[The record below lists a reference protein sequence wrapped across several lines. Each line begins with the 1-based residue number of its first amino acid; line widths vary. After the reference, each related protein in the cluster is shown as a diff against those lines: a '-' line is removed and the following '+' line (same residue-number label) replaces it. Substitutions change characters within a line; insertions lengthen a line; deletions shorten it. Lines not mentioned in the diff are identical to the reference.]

1 MLPTVLAYSLV
12 ALFSVVEGRLRQG
25 QSARTFEAG
34 AFDRDSTR
42 RLGRAYAIAVIC
54 LLVAPVLNYL
64 AIARIPYA
72 PAGWAGLAVAA
83 GGITLRVWANQV
95 LGEFYTRTLRVAE
108 DQSIVQRGPYR
119 FIRHPGYLGQILMWT
134 GAGLATTN
142 GIALMVV
149 LVSVYSAYHYRIE
162 TEEAML
168 IDRLGQPYAN
178 YQAHTWKLMPF
189 VY

>member
-1 MLPTVLAYSLV
+1 VLTTLGAYLLIV
-12 ALFSVVEGRLRQG
+12 LFSVTEGGLRKG

-34 AFDRDSTR
+34 QFDHDSTR
-42 RLGRAYAIAVIC
+42 RLGRAYGIAVIC
-54 LLVAPVLNYL
+54 LLAAPVLNFFGIGHVL
-64 AIARIPYA
+64 YA
-72 PAGWAGLAVAA
+72 PAGWAGLVVAL
-83 GGITLRVWANQV
+83 GGIVLRVWANGI

-108 DQSIVQRGPYR
+108 NQPIVTRGPYH

-142 GIALMVV
+142 WVVVVIAAMVIC
-149 LVSVYSAYHYRIE
+149 LAYHYRIQ

-168 IDRLGQPYAN
+168 LDRLGLPYAD
-178 YQAHTWKLMPF
+178 YQAHTWKLLPL